1 MVHALEEAIRALA
14 QDGQLIDLRP
24 LSVDSRLEILSG
36 EAVHPAG
43 VIDFSPGLPEDMA
56 ADKAVA
62 TLVRRDD
69 LVPDGSRQFEH
80 AYYWDDLPS
89 MKAYVEDRWSD
100 SAVIPKRVFKKAE
113 ELIRKSPQPTR
124 IRVRLV
130 VSLATYRKGSRSRWV
145 EEWRGQRAKVN
156 TPGGQLPSHD

>member
-1 MVHALEEAIRALA
+1 MVHALEEATRVLA
-14 QDGQLIDLRP
+14 RDGQLVDLRP
-24 LSVDSRLEILSG
+24 ISVDSRLEILSG
-36 EAVHPAG
+36 ETVQAAG
-43 VIDFSPGLPEDMA
+43 VIDFSPGLPEDKA

-69 LVPDGSRQFEH
+69 LVPGGSRQFEH

-89 MKAYVEDRWSD
+89 MRAYVEDRWSD
-100 SAVIPKRVFKKAE
+100 SAVIPDRVFKKAE
-113 ELIRKSPQPTR
+113 ELIRKSPRPTR

-145 EEWRGQRAKVN
+145 EESRGRRTRSN
-156 TPGGQLPSHD
+156 TPIDR

>member
-1 MVHALEEAIRALA
+1 MVHALEEATRVLA

-24 LSVDSRLEILSG
+24 ISVDSRLEVLGG
-36 EAVHPAG
+36 EAVRAAG
-43 VIDFSPGLPEDMA
+43 VIDFSPGLPDDEA

-69 LVPDGSRQFEH
+69 LVPDGSREFEH

-89 MKAYVEDRWSD
+89 MRAYFEERWSD
-100 SAVIPKRVFKKAE
+100 SAVIPERVFKRAA
-113 ELIRKSPQPTR
+113 ELIRRSVRPVR

-130 VSLATYRKGSRSRWV
+130 VSLATYRKGSRRRWIEERGRRIQESKSR
-145 EEWRGQRAKVN
+145 
-156 TPGGQLPSHD
+156 PGP

>member
-1 MVHALEEAIRALA
+1 MVHALEEATRVLA
-14 QDGQLIDLRP
+14 REGQLIDLRP
-24 LSVDSRLEILSG
+24 ISVDSRLEILSG
-36 EAVHPAG
+36 EAVQAAG
-43 VIDFSPGLPEDMA
+43 VIDFSPGLSEDEA

-69 LVPDGSRQFEH
+69 LIPVGSRQFEH

-100 SAVIPKRVFKKAE
+100 SAVIPDRVFKKAE
-113 ELIRKSPQPTR
+113 ELIRKSLRPTR

-145 EEWRGQRAKVN
+145 EESRRRRTRSDA
-156 TPGGQLPSHD
+156 SIDR

>member
-1 MVHALEEAIRALA
+1 MVHALEEATRVLA
-14 QDGQLIDLRP
+14 RDGQLVDLRP
-24 LSVDSRLEILSG
+24 ISVDSRLEILSG
-36 EAVHPAG
+36 ETVQAAG
-43 VIDFSPGLPEDMA
+43 VIDFSPGLPEDEA

-62 TLVRRDD
+62 KLVRRDD

-89 MKAYVEDRWSD
+89 MRAYVEDRWSD
-100 SAVIPKRVFKKAE
+100 SAVIPDRVFKKAE
-113 ELIRKSPQPTR
+113 ELIRKSPRPTR

-145 EEWRGQRAKVN
+145 EESRGRRTKSNA
-156 TPGGQLPSHD
+156 PIDR

>member
-1 MVHALEEAIRALA
+1 MVHALEEATRVLA
-14 QDGQLIDLRP
+14 RDGQLIDLRP
-24 LSVDSRLEILSG
+24 ISVDTRLEILSG

-43 VIDFSPGLPEDMA
+43 VIDFSPGIPEDEA

-62 TLVRRDD
+62 ILVRRDD
-69 LVPDGSRQFEH
+69 LVPDGSREFEY

-89 MKAYVEDRWSD
+89 MRAYVEDRWSD
-100 SAVIPKRVFKKAE
+100 SAVIPERVFKRAE
-113 ELIRKSPQPTR
+113 ELIRKSPSPAR

-145 EEWRGQRAKVN
+145 EESRRRREGTHRS
-156 TPGGQLPSHD
+156 GDR